1 MGELSLTIQDAELL
15 SEALELL
22 LRRLEGVEDLE
33 QRQVAI
39 CSLLAEVRAMSGIEL
54 PQAVLA
60 IKKALNEIA
69 NEIVAEIDSSTL
81 NPQF

>member
-1 MGELSLTIQDAELL
+1 MGELSLTPQDAEML

-22 LRRLEGVEDLE
+22 LHRVEGIEDLG

-39 CSLLAEVRAMSGIEL
+39 CSLLAEVRAMSGIGL
-54 PQAVLA
+54 PQAVLS
-60 IKKALNEIA
+60 IRKALNEIA
-69 NEIVAEIDSSTL
+69 NEIAAESDSSTP